1 MNSETTNGSLEKIK
15 LWTQIISSAAIPIAI
30 ALGGWLIQAAI
41 SDAGLKKDYVQMAL
55 SVQKEVPTKENEQ
68 LREWAISIIE
78 KNAPVPIPS
87 KLKGQLASMRLIT
100 LADINVQ
107 ERIDCKKAK
116 DKETVDWL
124 IESFPE
130 KFSRCENSNE
140 IGIITFDWKNRAD
153 PQKEK
158 RP

>member
-55 SVQKEVPTKENEQ
+55 SVLKEVPTKENEQ